1 MTLRTSD
8 VTGEADEVEEE
19 ESELHAPQP
28 VEEDELDGVY
38 VVHDVVVHVV
48 QVELVRVVVCSEIGT
63 HSSVFVTRQELPDS
77 VVALVLKLL
86 NEQGIVVETH
96 CHEL

>member
-1 MTLRTSD
+1 M
-8 VTGEADEVEEE
+8 
-19 ESELHAPQP
+19 
-28 VEEDELDGVY
+28 
-38 VVHDVVVHVV
+38 VHDVVVQVV
-48 QVELVRVVVCSEIGT
+48 QVELVSVVVCSEIGT
-63 HSSVFVTRQELPDS
+63 HSSVLVTRQELPVS